1 MTCNTSTQDCPPRK
15 RLSWQGQAQL
25 LSGCMHDVHHNEN
38 CKTCCTTHL
47 MIFKSSQPHLYL
59 NQSRSSTTIWKVGPA
74 SVGVLSPCKTSE
86 SNRSSAFRKQ
96 VTVAV
101 ASMCA
106 CHDHKRR
113 SSHSCHEPV
122 LSKSST
128 GFKSHA
134 SNNADLCYP
143 DKASFEK
150 GDREGRPWSTA
161 IARCHVGRSATPLVR
176 SIHQFDRIRSSS
188 GDRSG
193 CLC

>member
-1 MTCNTSTQDCPPRK
+1 MHFPSHDFQVIPTTSLPQCRQQRSGRWGQLPLVVEVLARSRK
-15 RLSWQGQAQL
+15 A
-25 LSGCMHDVHHNEN
+25 
-38 CKTCCTTHL
+38 
-47 MIFKSSQPHLYL
+47 IF
-59 NQSRSSTTIWKVGPA
+59 
-74 SVGVLSPCKTSE
+74 
-86 SNRSSAFRKQ
+86 AFRKQ
-96 VTVAV
+96 FTVAV
-101 ASMCA
+101 ASMRA

-113 SSHSCHEPV
+113 SSHSHREHV

-161 IARCHVGRSATPLVR
+161 IARCHVGRSATPLIR
-176 SIHQFDRIRSSS
+176 FIHQFDRIRSSS

-193 CLC
+193 FYASMQQQTSRKAKKP